1 MLAVTVLLMMLQL
14 QQNSGV
20 IKLAIKAKLAK
31 LDHPIVFALSV
42 TLVVVG
48 TISVLSWAFSS
59 LGWNGPL
66 SVLKGGFLTPSGGPA
81 PQ

>member
-1 MLAVTVLLMMLQL
+1 MPLAK
-14 QQNSGV
+14 
-20 IKLAIKAKLAK
+20 KLEK
-31 LDHPIVFALSV
+31 LDHPVIFAISV

-48 TISVLSWAFSS
+48 TIAVMSWGFNA

-66 SVLKGGFLTPSGGPA
+66 QVLKGGVNLTGNGAA

>member
-1 MLAVTVLLMMLQL
+1 MAKVKE
-14 QQNSGV
+14 
-20 IKLAIKAKLAK
+20 KLRK
-31 LDHPIVFALSV
+31 LDHPIVFAISV

-48 TISVLSWAFSS
+48 TISVMSWAFAA

-66 SVLKGGFLTPSGGPA
+66 QVLKGGVVINNPNGVA